1 MFNPGLKG
9 VTAVETCLSQINGEK
24 GELYYRDQS
33 VHDLVG
39 SYSFEEISYFLMKGK
54 FPNSNELQSLK
65 KVLTKERSISS
76 EMKKWIDHLVKK
88 QSITATIRSAVSF
101 LDDSEDRWPIQT
113 HEAYRL
119 LAKLPTIVAYSYRKK
134 MNLETI
140 EPDYQLDHVGN
151 FLYMLFAERKTKEEV
166 QALET
171 YMILTAEH
179 GMNAST
185 FSGRVVTSTQSDI
198 YSGITAAI
206 GALKGPLHGGAPT
219 GVLDYIDEV
228 KQKSVEEIIKVKLA
242 NDEKV
247 MGFGHRV
254 YKAKDPR
261 AEALKAKLLTIEP
274 KPNWIDF
281 TLKIEKETVQ
291 WLNDLKPGRKL
302 YANVE
307 YYAASLMKAIGI
319 PAELFTPIFCCSR
332 IVGWTAHIIEQSRN
346 NTIFR
351 PEAKFLNHN

>member
-9 VTAVETCLSQINGEK
+9 VTAAETCLSQINGEK

-39 SYSFEEISYFLMKGK
+39 RYSFEEISYFFIKGR
-54 FPNSNELQSLK
+54 FPDSNELQSLK
-65 KVLTKERSISS
+65 KVLIKERSLSS
-76 EMKKWIDHLVKK
+76 EIKKWIDHLVKK
-88 QSITATIRSAVSF
+88 QSITAIIRSAVSF

-134 MNLETI
+134 MNLETV
-140 EPDYQLDHVGN
+140 EPDHQLGHVEN

-228 KQKSVEEIIKVKLA
+228 KQKSVEEVIKAKLA
-242 NDEKV
+242 NGEKV

-254 YKAKDPR
+254 YKATDPR
-261 AEALKAKLLTIEP
+261 AEALKAMLLIIEP

-281 TLKIEKETVQ
+281 TLKTEKETFQ
-291 WLNDLKPGRKL
+291 WLSDLKPGRRL

-319 PAELFTPIFCCSR
+319 PSELFTPIFCCSR

-351 PEAKFLNHN
+351 PEAKYMGNK